1 MRYRKLDSDR
11 DMVFGNQQADFWRD
25 VPDAPAQAVGT
36 RLRLLSGEWFLDVT
50 EGVPYQVSALGTG
63 KQGTIEPMFRDAI
76 LNTQGVTRITAWSSS
91 FNPDSRTYTLAATI
105 DTVYGAVA
113 LNEVL

>member
-1 MRYRKLDSDR
+1 MRYRKLDADR

-25 VPDAPAQAVGT
+25 VPEAPAQAVGT
-36 RLRLLSGEWFLDVT
+36 RLRLWSGEWFLDLS

-63 KQGTIEPMFRDAI
+63 KMQTIEPMLRLAVQE
-76 LNTQGVTRITAWSSS
+76 TQGVTGIAAWSSS
-91 FNPDSRTYTLAATI
+91 WNPDSRAYSVAATI
-105 DTVYGAVA
+105 DTIYGATN

>member
-1 MRYRKLDSDR
+1 MRYRKLDENR
-11 DMVFGNQQADFWRD
+11 DMVFGNQQNDFWRD

-36 RLRLLSGEWFLDVT
+36 RLRLISGEWFLDLS

-63 KQGTIEPMFRDAI
+63 KMGTIEPMFRSAI
-76 LNTQGVTRITAWSSS
+76 LDTQGVTAISDWSSS
-91 FNPDSRTYTLAATI
+91 YDPDNRTYSLSATI
-105 DTVYGAVA
+105 DTLYGAVQ

>member
-1 MRYRKLDSDR
+1 MRYRKLDADR
-11 DMVFGNQQADFWRD
+11 DMVFGNQQNDFWRD

-36 RLRLLSGEWFLDVT
+36 RLRLISGEWFLDLS

-63 KQGTIEPMFRDAI
+63 KMSSIEPMFRRAI
-76 LNTQGVTRITAWSSS
+76 LDTQGVTEISNWSSS
-91 FNPDSRTYTLAATI
+91 WNPDARTYGVAATI
-105 DTVYGAVA
+105 STLYGPIN

>member
-1 MRYRKLDSDR
+1 MRYRKLDADR

-25 VPDAPAQAVGT
+25 VPEAPAQAVGT
-36 RLRLLSGEWFLDVT
+36 RLRLWSGEWFLDVS

-63 KQGTIEPMFRDAI
+63 KMQTIEPMFRRAV
-76 LNTQGVTRITAWSSS
+76 LETQGVTGIAEWSSS
-91 FNPDSRTYTLAATI
+91 WDPENRVYSVAATI
-105 DTVYGAVA
+105 DTLYGAIN

>member
-1 MRYRKLDSDR
+1 MRYRKLDADR
-11 DMVFGNQQADFWRD
+11 DMVFGNQQQDFWRD

-36 RLRLLSGEWFLDVT
+36 RLRLWSGEWFLDER

-63 KQGTIEPMFRDAI
+63 TRDTIEPMFRSAI
-76 LNTQGVTRITAWSSS
+76 LDTEGVTGLAAFAGAWE
-91 FNPDSRTYTLAATI
+91 PDSRTYTVIATI
-105 DTVYGAVA
+105 DTLYGPVN

>member
-1 MRYRKLDSDR
+1 MRYRKLDDNR
-11 DMVFGNQQADFWRD
+11 DMTFGNQQADFWRD

-36 RLRLLSGEWFLDVT
+36 RLRLISGEWFLDLR

-63 KQGTIEPMFRDAI
+63 KMATIEPMFREAI
-76 LNTQGVTRITAWSSS
+76 VRTQGVTRIANWSSDW
-91 FNPDSRTYTLAATI
+91 NPDTRTYLVAATI
-105 DTVYGAVA
+105 DTLYGQIQ

>member
-1 MRYRKLDSDR
+1 MRYRKLDANR

-36 RLRLLSGEWFLDVT
+36 RLRLFSGEWFLDVT

-63 KQGTIEPMFRDAI
+63 KMQTIGPMFRVAI
-76 LNTQGVTRITAWSSS
+76 LDTQGVTRIANWSSAW
-91 FNPDSRTYTLAATI
+91 NPDTRNYTVAATI
-105 DTVYGAVA
+105 DTLYGQIQ

>member
-1 MRYRKLDSDR
+1 MRYRKLDADR
-11 DMVFGNQQADFWRD
+11 DMVFGNQQNDFWRD

-36 RLRLLSGEWFLDVT
+36 RLRLWSGEWFLDVR

-63 KQGTIEPMFRDAI
+63 KRHTIDPMFRTAI
-76 LNTQGVTRITAWSSS
+76 LSTQGVTGISDWSS
-91 FNPDSRTYTLAATI
+91 NWDPDNRAYSVAATI
-105 DTVYGAVA
+105 DTLYGAIN

>member
-1 MRYRKLDSDR
+1 MRYRKLDADR
-11 DMVFGNQQADFWRD
+11 DMVFGNQQVDFWRD

-36 RLRLLSGEWFLDVT
+36 RLRLISGEWFLDVS

-63 KQGTIEPMFRDAI
+63 KMQTIEPMFRQAI
-76 LNTQGVTRITAWSSS
+76 LETQGVVRIGNWSSGW
-91 FNPDSRTYTLAATI
+91 NPDTRTYSVAATI
-105 DTVYGAVA
+105 DTLYGRIQ

>member
-1 MRYRKLDSDR
+1 MRYRKLDEDR

-36 RLRLLSGEWFLDVT
+36 RLRLISGEWFLDLS

-63 KQGTIEPMFRDAI
+63 KMNTIEPMFRSAI
-76 LNTQGVTRITAWSSS
+76 LDTQAVGAIADWSS
-91 FNPDSRTYTLAATI
+91 NYDPDNRTYSLSATI
-105 DTVYGAVA
+105 DTLYGAVQ
-113 LNEVL
+113 LNEVI

>member
-1 MRYRKLDSDR
+1 MRYRKLDDNR
-11 DMVFGNQQADFWRD
+11 DMTFGNQQADFWRD

-36 RLRLLSGEWFLDVT
+36 RLRLISGEWFLDVS

-63 KQGTIEPMFRDAI
+63 KMLTIEPMFREAI
-76 LNTQGVTRITAWSSS
+76 LDTQGVVRIANWSSAW
-91 FNPDSRTYTLAATI
+91 NPDTRTYSVAATI
-105 DTVYGAVA
+105 DTLYGRTQ